1 MKYKV
6 TDKEQIKADKFFH
19 KLYDKSVQKSVLM
32 CVNGAI
38 IFLIMILCLMPIQ
51 ELFVDL
57 EDSPWIIPGVLTMF
71 SCFMT
76 VIRTSCFKSYT
87 ENQKSRAMQEVLKY
101 YPISKKAIWKYK
113 MMDLL
118 PFLAKVTG
126 VGLFLQVIV
135 ALIVYKTVS
144 WMNIVY
150 VVVCVFFCPILS
162 ELMTDSITNRFLREI
177 A

>member
-1 MKYKV
+1 MKNKV
-6 TDKEQIKADKFFH
+6 IDKEQEKVKKFFH
-19 KLYDKSVQKSVLM
+19 KLYDKSVQKGVLL

-38 IFLIMILCLMPIQ
+38 IFLLMILCLMPIQ

-57 EDSPWIIPGVLTMF
+57 EDSPWIIPGVLAMF

-76 VIRTSCFKSYT
+76 VIRTSFFKSYT

-101 YPISKKAIWKYK
+101 YPISKKAIWKHK

-150 VVVCVFFCPILS
+150 VVVSVFFCPVLS
-162 ELMTDSITNRFLREI
+162 ELVRDVIMRNYAED
-177 A
+177 